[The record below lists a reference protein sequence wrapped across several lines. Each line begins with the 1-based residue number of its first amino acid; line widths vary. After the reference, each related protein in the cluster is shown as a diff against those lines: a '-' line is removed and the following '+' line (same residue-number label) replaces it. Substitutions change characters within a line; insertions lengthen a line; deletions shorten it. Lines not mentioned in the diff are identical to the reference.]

1 MAKLNARTS
10 KKAEKLAPPPA
21 PEPETVLC
29 VEPKNEA
36 GKYEPLMG
44 WCKECESSAANRRT
58 DQLCY
63 RCHKLANGFVFDD
76 EKKVWVKK

>member
-1 MAKLNARTS
+1 MPLNKRS
-10 KKAEKLAPPPA
+10 IKKTEKTPVAPL
-21 PEPETVLC
+21 EPETVLC